1 MDREQFEKM
10 RVKDTITVGDVMP
23 MNRGEMET
31 KMAEVYHEMAK
42 ALYQVKEEQ
51 NLDKSG
57 DYILK
62 GMRKLQG

>member
-10 RVKDTITVGDVMP
+10 QVKDTITIGDVMP

-31 KMAEVYHEMAK
+31 KMREVYHEMAK

-51 NLDKSG
+51 NLDNCG
-57 DYILK
+57 HYILR
-62 GMRKLQG
+62 GMRKFQG